1 MIPIPSSGQGNTRP
15 PAQPDKA
22 RPARTHSVKPNV
34 PPITKLLVKP
44 GEASELMGVSRS
56 TIYELMRSGE
66 LDSVLI
72 RSSRRIPVAAIE
84 RYIERLLDNRSEEER
99 RD

>member
-1 MIPIPSSGQGNTRP
+1 MS
-15 PAQPDKA
+15 
-22 RPARTHSVKPNV
+22 
-34 PPITKLLVKP
+34 KLLVKP

-56 TIYELMRSGE
+56 TIYELMRSGD

-84 RYIERLLDNRSEEER
+84 RYIEGLLDNGNEGKDRG
-99 RD
+99 

>member
-1 MIPIPSSGQGNTRP
+1 MIPSPSSGQGNTR
-15 PAQPDKA
+15 
-22 RPARTHSVKPNV
+22 RPAHPDNAGPTRIHRIKPGA
-34 PPITKLLVKP
+34 PPMSKLLVKP
-44 GEASELMGVSRS
+44 EEASELMGVSRS

-84 RYIERLLDNRSEEER
+84 RYIERLLNDANEGER
-99 RD
+99 RG

>member
-1 MIPIPSSGQGNTRP
+1 MS
-15 PAQPDKA
+15 
-22 RPARTHSVKPNV
+22 
-34 PPITKLLVKP
+34 KLLVKP

-66 LDSVLI
+66 LESVLI
-72 RSSRRIPVAAIE
+72 RSSRRIPIVAIE
-84 RYIERLLDNRSEEER
+84 RYIERLLNDANEGGR

>member
-1 MIPIPSSGQGNTRP
+1 MIPSPSSSPGNIR
-15 PAQPDKA
+15 
-22 RPARTHSVKPNV
+22 RPAHPGKAGPKGTRNIKSSV
-34 PPITKLLVKP
+34 PPMSKLLVKP

-66 LDSVLI
+66 LESVLI
-72 RSSRRIPVAAIE
+72 RSSRRIPIVAIE
-84 RYIERLLDNRSEEER
+84 RYIERLLNDANEGGR

>member
-1 MIPIPSSGQGNTRP
+1 MRWRRRKLRVGGPLELLLAESG
-15 PAQPDKA
+15 PADGHL
-22 RPARTHSVKPNV
+22 RGHGVDVV
-34 PPITKLLVKP
+34 PVRV
-44 GEASELMGVSRS
+44 EAFG
-56 TIYELMRSGE
+56 ELMRSGE

-84 RYIERLLDNRSEEER
+84 RYIEQLLDNRSEEER